1 MGTFDATIEVGD
13 PGGTRFESVKAMV
26 DTGATFTALPAS
38 FLRGLGVTPMDRQG
52 FTLANGERFMLEIGE
67 TAFRIDGRMRT
78 STVVF
83 ADDNAPA
90 LLGAYTLEAFSLAA
104 DPVNRR
110 LIYVDSLLL

>member
-1 MGTFDATIEVGD
+1 MGTFDATIDVGD
-13 PGGTRFESVKAMV
+13 PDGTRFEPVKAMV
-26 DTGATFTALPAS
+26 DTGATFTSLPAS

-52 FTLANGERFMLEIGE
+52 FTMANGQRFMLEIGE
-67 TAFRIDGRMRT
+67 TAFRIDGRTRT
-78 STVVF
+78 SIVVF
-83 ADDNAPA
+83 AEDDAPA